1 MLISSSVI
9 SLTKEP
15 IKDGRV
21 ILSQVPGLKALSSVI
36 VVMNGQI
43 TPSFLHSQFHRSSI
57 SLGVGDA
64 SVIIK
69 LLFHMF
75 SRYTLLECVY

>member
-1 MLISSSVI
+1 MFISYHF
-9 SLTKEP
+9 
-15 IKDGRV
+15 DQGRV
-21 ILSQVPGLKALSSVI
+21 ILSLKPGLKALSSFI

-43 TPSFLHSQFHRSSI
+43 TPSSLHSKFHRSSI

-64 SVIIK
+64 CVIIK

-75 SRYTLLECVY
+75 SRYTLLECVC